1 MAARARR
8 WRRVATAVL
17 AATVLSA
24 VGVVSG
30 AAPVSAELRLP
41 AAPSW
46 VTNTAK
52 NLRVRALA
60 RLGNTMYVGGE
71 FTQIMPMPGGP
82 VVAQPY
88 LFAVDATTGA
98 WRSAFAPAI
107 TAPAGTELDPSG
119 VLALETDP
127 STGSVFVGGKFNTV
141 NGQAVTG
148 FAVLDA
154 ATGAFKSGVVQKP
167 ATRSGNALAVVDAL
181 HRVGTKLYVGGQF
194 EKLGG
199 RRPGSGRPTR
209 AGLGRVRHRRVDR
222 FGAGR
227 RGAGLRRRP
236 RRPREDLPRRQVHR
250 GGSRERRRGQ
260 RSSWPSTP
268 VPPTRC
274 SRGSRSPTGATSPAG
289 CSASM
294 PSTVASTRASRA
306 EAASSTSTAAPSAP
320 RSCCST
326 SSAPPATSRPST
338 SSATR
343 SSSAATTTTSAIRS
357 SPRPS

>member
-1 MAARARR
+1 MTARARR
-8 WRRVATAVL
+8 WRRVATAVV
-17 AATVLSA
+17 AATLLSA

-30 AAPVSAELRLP
+30 SAPVSAELRLP
-41 AAPSW
+41 AAPTW

-127 STGSVFVGGKFNTV
+127 ATGSVFVGGKFNTV

-154 ATGAFKSGVVQKP
+154 TTGAFKSGVVQKP
-167 ATRSGNALAVVDAL
+167 ATRVGQRAGSRGRAPPRRHQAVRRRAVREA
-181 HRVGTKLYVGGQF
+181 GWP
-194 EKLGG
+194 
-199 RRPGSGRPTR
+199 RPGTGRPTR

-236 RRPREDLPRRQVHR
+236 RHPREDLPRRQVHGR
-250 GGSRERRRGQ
+250 GAGERRPSG
-260 RSSWPSTP
+260 RSSPPSTP
-268 VPPTRC
+268 VPPTR
-274 SRGSRSPTGATSPAG
+274 
-289 CSASM
+289 
-294 PSTVASTRASRA
+294 
-306 EAASSTSTAAPSAP
+306 
-320 RSCCST
+320 
-326 SSAPPATSRPST
+326 
-338 SSATR
+338 
-343 SSSAATTTTSAIRS
+343 
-357 SPRPS
+357 